1 MKKILTYLILVLSVL
16 SCREKHVQ
24 PEVAPASISFATP
37 QVMQTRS
44 VLVEDKTQL
53 VTGLNELGYSVFAAR
68 YVLGDNIDHEQF
80 MDDVKVYSTDNGATW
95 KYDGTY
101 YWSPGAIHKFF
112 AVYPYYD
119 PVEGNDLYDKG
130 ISYEINEAEHAL
142 QVTGKHN
149 VDGENYPYI
158 CTGTEASGENICPD
172 ILFGVEKF
180 SEPYS
185 VGENRDVIKFHLS
198 HALSAVSFR
207 FRNASEIPIK
217 SITTQPVSGFKNA
230 SEYVRLSEDGA
241 VWAIPTNVTGHSFLV
256 PEFNTATPQKDDRIA
271 PGAYYATPVAGNY
284 WYTAFMIPQD
294 FGQGDSP
301 TFSFTVDFDSQTAS
315 SKTYTINFQDYPVH
329 TTAEHAFS
337 YLPGYHYEYNI
348 NVTAKYISC
357 DVKIVPWIEDE
368 PIKLN

>member
-1 MKKILTYLILVLSVL
+1 MKKTLTYLVLLL
-16 SCREKHVQ
+16 SALACGEKHVQ
-24 PEVAPASISFATP
+24 PEVAPAVISFVSP
-37 QVMQTRS
+37 DVMQTKS

-53 VTGLNELGYSVFAAR
+53 VSGAGELGYSVFAAR
-68 YVLGDNIDHEQF
+68 YVLGDGNSMVNHEQF
-80 MDDVKVYSTDNGATW
+80 MNDVKVYSTDNGNTW
-95 KYDGTY
+95 KYDDLPY
-101 YWSPGAIHKFF
+101 YWSPGAVHKFF

-119 PVEGNDLYDKG
+119 KTPGNDQYDKG
-130 ISYEINEAEHAL
+130 LSYFINEQAHAL
-142 QVTGKHN
+142 QVTGKHTQ
-149 VDGENYPYI
+149 DSKTFI
-158 CTGTEASGENICPD
+158 CTGTENGSNICPD
-172 ILFGVEKF
+172 ILYGVEKY

-185 VGENRDVIKFHLS
+185 VGEDRDVIKFQLS
-198 HALSAVSFR
+198 HALSAISFR

-241 VWAIPTNVTGHSFLV
+241 IWAENPIVVDEHQFLV
-256 PEFNTATPQKDDRIA
+256 PGFNTATPQTADRIEA
-271 PGAYYATPVAGNY
+271 GAYYKNMGDY

-301 TFSFTVDFDSQTAS
+301 TFQFTVKFDSDTAS
-315 SKTYTINFQDYPVH
+315 DKTYTINFQDYAVH
-329 TTAEHAFS
+329 TTAGHAFS

-357 DVKIVPWIEDE
+357 DVKIVDWIEDE